1 MFNID
6 LRDLALKWIEPDLRI
21 GKLLDFIYTM
31 MKPLK
36 NTNNLLQAFRNQV
49 NYKLLFN
56 GQVIYLE
63 RYLND
68 VYDPIN
74 RRIFI
79 SDAVRKP
86 IHYLYNKLESKPNTY
101 LYNNS
106 EAHAPFYLYN
116 QVEHNGGISFW
127 VNIPEEINYNTIVI
141 SNQIKIYK
149 LAGKGFGFKVIPS
162 PFAPPII

>member
-1 MFNID
+1 MFNLD
-6 LRDLALKWIEPDLRI
+6 FRDLVLKWLEPDLRL
-21 GKLLDFIYTM
+21 GRFLDFIYSLV
-31 MKPLK
+31 KPLK
-36 NTNNLLQAFRNQV
+36 TTNIAFQAFRNQI
-49 NYKLLFN
+49 NYKLQFN

-68 VYDPIN
+68 VYDPIS

-106 EAHAPFYLYN
+106 EGHAPFYLFN
-116 QVEHNGGISFW
+116 QIEHNGGISFW
-127 VNIPEEINYNTIVI
+127 VNIPWDVNYNTIVI
-141 SNQIKIYK
+141 TNQIKIYK
-149 LAGKGFGFKVIPS
+149 LAGKGFGFKTIPN
-162 PFAPPII
+162 PFVPII